1 MEWNETKWN
10 KWNEWNE
17 WNGMRLTENAMKL
30 GKKGTR
36 VGGME

>member
-1 MEWNETKWN
+1 MRLSGIK
-10 KWNEWNE
+10 WNE

-30 GKKGTR
+30 GKKKGTR